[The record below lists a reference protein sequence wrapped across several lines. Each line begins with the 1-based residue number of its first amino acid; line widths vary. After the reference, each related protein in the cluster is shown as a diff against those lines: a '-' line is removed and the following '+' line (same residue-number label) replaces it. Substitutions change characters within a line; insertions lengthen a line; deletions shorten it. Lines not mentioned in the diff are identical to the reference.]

1 MRGNISPLQI
11 FAEEATDDNNNQR
24 VATNKKH
31 VHLVSVQGMIF
42 FSLQSDIILPGNIK
56 QILVGLTL
64 AAMSSSQINTGR

>member
-42 FSLQSDIILPGNIK
+42 FSLQSDIILATSNK
-56 QILVGLTL
+56 F
-64 AAMSSSQINTGR
+64 